1 MKITTAKKL
10 NPSLLGERVL
20 REYSYTD
27 STGESNDGMRREYTY
42 TVHCK
47 VWGTI
52 ENETRNPDGSY
63 TYDYSSRVTNDDYG
77 GGPRKPSESK
87 YDLKEM
93 VQELLFTYNIHEFS
107 TDLQEEPNNIK
118 DYYAS
123 IKATS
128 TYQKE
133 NEPSISYSWS
143 IGSKDSKEYI
153 EQDNTHTNVNLGDSW
168 SSYWTIEQKIKSES
182 VEDVNKKLNAA
193 FSKDDYILYLM
204 GNKVKKAY
212 KIKFGFDDIGEDET
226 VRDFLERMQLESPE
240 YPTFE
245 SALKENVISMEDIKN
260 LILKYNNLSAKE
272 IPVDILEQI
281 FSEDPELISCF
292 SERKMPIDILR
303 KYSPSFDITKVS
315 PSDLMPSDLDNV
327 LQNVIQ
333 SHCILGI
340 YNGPSEKELKQ
351 GYWEYLQS
359 FYDNPDA
366 LRKIIPVINTSR
378 EYFFTSQAKD
388 FISQI
393 SPEIMDATEIR
404 DTLLDTENIDLSQL
418 LKYELDYD
426 TDSAKK
432 LMGILSNA
440 TSRTSLKDVN
450 SVLSI
455 LQQNGINSDEMLQA
469 LRENGFNIY
478 ISDWK
483 EDKDQISTFKSFGI
497 EGITLDDLR
506 DSILKDKNFNFPKL
520 ADDIS
525 PEDMTREYNSLL
537 NELAS
542 KKGKRDGK
550 DAKRYE
556 EIFELMCNYSNA
568 SELFSRL
575 TPEVKELTKKL
586 MIDNLDVI
594 EALQK
599 NPIGYFSEFSKIMG
613 VMSKSFEISE
623 EDMTNIYMKCLNNG
637 ASKEEII
644 SALQQ
649 YMPEEERKG
658 FEERIDS
665 ANIYPNPKYFWLTDK
680 NLRRIRVNRGE
691 NRGTIKG
698 KIQADGRCFSTRVK
712 TDMVGESKEG
722 KKIAVNNLSKWL
734 FGVPGTRGNLTITR
748 AGDYIQLPGNTPD
761 EAVELIE
768 TILMERG
775 KEGPSKD

>member
-1 MKITTAKKL
+1 MKITTSRKL
-10 NPSLLGERVL
+10 DPSLLGERVI

-27 STGESNDGMRREYTY
+27 STGESNDGMRRGYSY

-52 ENETRNPDGSY
+52 ENETRNPDGTY

-77 GGPRKPSESK
+77 GGPRKPAESE
-87 YDLKEM
+87 YDLKNM
-93 VQELLFTYNIHEFS
+93 VEELLFKYNIHEFS

-123 IKATS
+123 IDANASYKKD
-128 TYQKE
+128 KE
-133 NEPSISYSWS
+133 PYFSYSWS
-143 IGSKDSKEYI
+143 TYSKDSKGYTEP
-153 EQDNTHTNVNLGDSW
+153 DNTIW
-168 SSYWTIEQKIKSES
+168 SSYERLRSES
-182 VEDVNKKLNAA
+182 LDDMNEQLNGA

-204 GNKVKKAY
+204 GNEVKKTY
-212 KIKFGFDDIGEDET
+212 RIMFGLDDIGDDET
-226 VRDFLERMQLESPE
+226 VRDFLSRMKLQSPR
-240 YPTFE
+240 YLTFE
-245 SALKENVISMEDIKN
+245 DAIQNGEITADDIEQFINHYRNINGKN
-260 LILKYNNLSAKE
+260 L
-272 IPVDILEQI
+272 PHDIIESI
-281 FSEDPELISCF
+281 FKKNPELIKKFTQSDLPVDLLK
-292 SERKMPIDILR
+292 RYYPD
-303 KYSPSFDITKVS
+303 FDIMEVS
-315 PSDLMPSDLDNV
+315 PAELDLEDIDAV
-327 LQNVIQ
+327 LEGFR
-333 SHCILGI
+333 SHYISIFGDI
-340 YNGPSEKELKQ
+340 RQQYIS
-351 GYWEYLQS
+351 YLTQ
-359 FYDNPDA
+359 FYDNPEKI
-366 LRKIIPVINTSR
+366 RKILSSIDSSKITDEKINEPPFSAKEVQQFLDGIPEEVLSSEDIRNCILENDSILLDRILSHGFEYDESSALKLLHHLENSPKKLGLSQINTV
-378 EYFFTSQAKD
+378 
-388 FISQI
+388 I
-393 SPEIMDATEIR
+393 EIA
-404 DTLLDTENIDLSQL
+404 
-418 LKYELDYD
+418 
-426 TDSAKK
+426 
-432 LMGILSNA
+432 
-440 TSRTSLKDVN
+440 
-450 SVLSI
+450 
-455 LQQNGINSDEMLQA
+455 QQNGISNEVIFNTLEQ
-469 LRENGFNIY
+469 NGFDIGY
-478 ISDWK
+478 YS
-483 EDKDQISTFKSFGI
+483 KDDLERFNQFGI
-497 EGITLDDLR
+497 SGISLDHVR
-506 DSILKDKNFNFPKL
+506 DSMIREKNFGLITIVDN
-520 ADDIS
+520 ADEQDV
-525 PEDMTREYNSLL
+525 TREYNSLL

-542 KKGKRDGK
+542 KKGKRDGN
-550 DAKRYE
+550 DTKRYE
-556 EIFELMCNYSNA
+556 EIFELMCEYSNA
-568 SELFSRL
+568 TELFSRL

-599 NPIGYFSEFSKIMG
+599 NPIGYSSEFSKIMG

-637 ASKEEII
+637 ASKEGII

-658 FEERIDS
+658 FEEKINS

>member
-1 MKITTAKKL
+1 MKITTSKKIDS
-10 NPSLLGERVL
+10 SLLGERVI

-27 STGESNDGMRREYTY
+27 STGESNDGMRRGYSY

-47 VWGTI
+47 VFGTI
-52 ENETRNPDGSY
+52 ENETRNLDGTY

-77 GGPRKPSESK
+77 GGARKPSESK

-107 TDLQEEPNNIK
+107 TDLQEEPNSIK

-143 IGSKDSKEYI
+143 IGNKDSKEYI
-153 EQDNTHTNVNLGDSW
+153 EQGNSQAYVNLGDSW

-182 VEDVNKKLNAA
+182 VEDVNKKINAA

-204 GNKVKKAY
+204 GDKVKKAY
-212 KIKFGFDDIGEDET
+212 QIIFGLDEIGEDEP
-226 VRDFLERMQLESPE
+226 VRDFLGKMKLESPE

-245 SALKENVISMEDIKN
+245 RALKENVISMEDIKN
-260 LILKYNNLSAKE
+260 LILKYKNLSAKE
-272 IPVDILEQI
+272 IPIDILAQI
-281 FSEDPELISCF
+281 FSEDQELISRF
-292 SERKMPIDILR
+292 SEREMPIDILR
-303 KYSPSFDITKVS
+303 KFSSNFDITKVS
-315 PSDLMPSDLDNV
+315 PSDLIPSDLDNV

-393 SPEIMDATEIR
+393 SPEIMEATEIR
-404 DTLLDTENIDLSQL
+404 DTLLNAENIALSQL
-418 LKYELDYD
+418 LKYELNYD
-426 TDSAKK
+426 IDSAKK
-432 LMGILSNA
+432 LMGILSNV
-440 TSRTSLKDVN
+440 TSRTSLEDVN

-483 EDKDQISTFKSFGI
+483 EDKDKILTFKSFGVD
-497 EGITLDDLR
+497 GITLDDLR
-506 DSILKDKNFNFPKL
+506 DSILKDKNFNFLKL

-537 NELAS
+537 NELAE
-542 KKGKRDGK
+542 KKGKKDGK

-586 MIDNLDVI
+586 MIENLDII

-599 NPIGYFSEFSKIMG
+599 KTIGYSIEFSKIMG
-613 VMSKSFEISE
+613 VMTKSFDISE

-637 ASKEEII
+637 ASKEGTI

-658 FEERIDS
+658 FEERINS
-665 ANIYPNPKYFWLTDK
+665 ANIYPNPKYFGLVDK

-691 NRGTIKG
+691 NRGTIKS

-734 FGVPGTRGNLTITR
+734 FGVPGVRGNLTITR

-768 TILMERG
+768 TILMERIKDG
-775 KEGPSKD
+775 HSKD

>member
-1 MKITTAKKL
+1 MKITTSKKL
-10 NPSLLGERVL
+10 DSSLLGERIL
-20 REYSYTD
+20 REYSYRD
-27 STGESNDGMRREYTY
+27 STGESDDGMRRGYTY

-52 ENETRNPDGSY
+52 ENETRNPDGTY

-77 GGPRKPSESK
+77 GGPRKPSESE

-118 DYYAS
+118 DYYAEITAS
-123 IKATS
+123 AS
-128 TYQKE
+128 YQKE
-133 NEPSISYSWS
+133 KEPYFSYRWS
-143 IGSKDSKEYI
+143 EHSKDSKGYTEP
-153 EQDNTHTNVNLGDSW
+153 DNTLW
-168 SSYWTIEQKIKSES
+168 SSYARIRSES
-182 VEDVNKKLNAA
+182 LDDMNQQLNGA

-204 GNKVKKAY
+204 GEKVEKTYNMKLGLD
-212 KIKFGFDDIGEDET
+212 KIGEDET
-226 VRDFLERMQLESPE
+226 VRDFLGRMKLESPKF
-240 YPTFE
+240 PTFE
-245 SALKENVISMEDIKN
+245 RALKENIISMEDIKN
-260 LILKYNNLSAKE
+260 LILKYQDLNAKE
-272 IPVDILEQI
+272 FPVDILEKLS
-281 FSEDPELISCF
+281 SEDQELISHF
-292 SERKMPIDILR
+292 WEGEMPIDILR
-303 KYSPSFDITKVS
+303 KYSPNFDITKVS
-315 PSDLMPSDLDNV
+315 PSDLIPSDLDNV

-340 YNGPSEKELKQ
+340 YNGPSGEELKQ

-388 FISQI
+388 IISQI

-404 DTLLDTENIDLSQL
+404 DTLLDTENIALSQL
-418 LKYELDYD
+418 LKCELDYD

-432 LMGILSNA
+432 LMGIFSDT
-440 TSRTSLKDVN
+440 TSKTSLKDLNAVFN
-450 SVLSI
+450 V
-455 LQQNGINSDEMLQA
+455 LQQNGIDSDEMLQA
-469 LRENGFNIY
+469 LRENGFNIS
-478 ISDWK
+478 ISDWR
-483 EDKDQISTFKSFGI
+483 EDQEQISTFKSFGI
-497 EGITLDDLR
+497 AGITLDDLR
-506 DSILKDKNFNFPKL
+506 NGILKNKNFNFLKL
-520 ADDIS
+520 ADNIT

-537 NELAS
+537 NEIS
-542 KKGKRDGK
+542 GKKYGK
-550 DAKRYE
+550 DDKRYE
-556 EIFELMCNYSNA
+556 EIFELMCDYSNA
-568 SELFSRL
+568 TELFSRL

-594 EALQK
+594 ESLQK
-599 NPIGYFSEFSKIMG
+599 NPIGYSSEFSKIMQI
-613 VMSKSFEISE
+613 MNKSFELSE

-637 ASKEEII
+637 ASKDETI

-649 YMPEEERKG
+649 YLPEEERKG
-658 FEERIDS
+658 FEERINS

-680 NLRRIRVNRGE
+680 SLKRIGVNRGE
-691 NRGTIKG
+691 NRGTIKS
-698 KIQADGRCFSTRVK
+698 KIQADGRCFSTKVK

-722 KKIAVNNLSKWL
+722 KKIVVNNLSKWL
-734 FGVPGTRGNLTITR
+734 FGVPGARGNLTITR

-768 TILMERG
+768 TILMERT

>member
-1 MKITTAKKL
+1 MKITTSRKL
-10 NPSLLGERVL
+10 DPSLLGERVI

-27 STGESNDGMRREYTY
+27 STGESNDGMRRGYRY
-42 TVHCK
+42 TVRCK
-47 VWGTI
+47 VFGTI
-52 ENETRNPDGSY
+52 ENETKNEDGTY
-63 TYDYSSRVTNDDYG
+63 TYDYSSRVMKDHDQYG
-77 GGPRKPSESK
+77 DGYKKPSESK

-143 IGSKDSKEYI
+143 IGNKDSKEYI
-153 EQDNTHTNVNLGDSW
+153 EQDNSQSNVNLGDSW
-168 SSYWTIEQKIKSES
+168 SSYWTVEQKIKSES

-204 GNKVKKAY
+204 GDKVKKAY
-212 KIKFGFDDIGEDET
+212 QIKFGLDEIGEDQT
-226 VRDFLERMQLESPE
+226 VRDFLGRMQLESPE

-245 SALKENVISMEDIKN
+245 SALKENVISIEDIKS
-260 LILKYNNLSAKE
+260 LILKYKNLSAKE
-272 IPVDILEQI
+272 IPSEILEQL
-281 FSEDPELISCF
+281 FSEDQELISHF
-292 SERKMPIDILR
+292 DEKGMPIEIVR
-303 KYSPSFDITKVS
+303 KYSPNFDITKVGIN
-315 PSDLMPSDLDNV
+315 DLIPSDLDKV
-327 LQNVIQ
+327 LEGVINNYRLSDYYPEQ
-333 SHCILGI
+333 RQLILQ
-340 YNGPSEKELKQ
+340 YM
-351 GYWEYLQS
+351 EYLKTFQ
-359 FYDNPDA
+359 DNPEA
-366 LRKIIPVINTSR
+366 LRRIIPILSTTENYSFR
-378 EYFFTSQAKD
+378 SKSGD

-393 SPEIMDATEIR
+393 SSEILEPSEVRDIVLDA
-404 DTLLDTENIDLSQL
+404 ENIGLSQL
-418 LKYELDYD
+418 LQYQFDYD
-426 TDSAKK
+426 EDSAKK
-432 LMGILSNA
+432 LMGILSNT
-440 TSRTSLKDVN
+440 TSRTSLKDIN
-450 SVLSI
+450 SIFEISK
-455 LQQNGINSDEMLQA
+455 QNGINNDEILQA
-469 LRENGFNIY
+469 LRKNGFNIN
-478 ISDWK
+478 ISDQ
-483 EDKDQISTFKSFGI
+483 EQISIFKSFGI

-506 DSILKDKNFNFPKL
+506 DSILKDKNFNFLNL

-537 NELAS
+537 NELAE
-542 KKGKRDGK
+542 KKGKKDGK

-599 NPIGYFSEFSKIMG
+599 NPIGYSSELSKIMG

-637 ASKEEII
+637 ASKEGTI

-658 FEERIDS
+658 FEERINS
-665 ANIYPNPKYFWLTDK
+665 ANIYPNPK
-680 NLRRIRVNRGE
+680 
-691 NRGTIKG
+691 
-698 KIQADGRCFSTRVK
+698 
-712 TDMVGESKEG
+712 
-722 KKIAVNNLSKWL
+722 
-734 FGVPGTRGNLTITR
+734 
-748 AGDYIQLPGNTPD
+748 
-761 EAVELIE
+761 
-768 TILMERG
+768 
-775 KEGPSKD
+775 

>member
-1 MKITTAKKL
+1 MKFTTSKKIDS
-10 NPSLLGERVL
+10 SLLGERVI

-27 STGESNDGMRREYTY
+27 STGESNDGMRRGYTY
-42 TVHCK
+42 TVHGK
-47 VWGTI
+47 VWGMI
-52 ENETRNPDGSY
+52 ENETKNPDGTY
-63 TYDYSSRVTNDDYG
+63 TYDYSSRVTNDGYG
-77 GGPRKPSESK
+77 GGPRKPEESE
-87 YDLKEM
+87 YDLKNM
-93 VQELLFTYNIHEFS
+93 VEELLFKYNIHEFS
-107 TDLQEEPNNIK
+107 TDLQEESNNIK

-123 IKATS
+123 IDAS
-128 TYQKE
+128 ASYQKE
-133 NEPSISYSWS
+133 KEPYFSYSWS
-143 IGSKDSKEYI
+143 TYSKDSKGDTEP
-153 EQDNTHTNVNLGDSW
+153 DNTIW
-168 SSYWTIEQKIKSES
+168 SSYERLRSES
-182 VEDVNKKLNAA
+182 MNDMNEQLNGA
-193 FSKDDYILYLM
+193 FSKDDYVLYLM
-204 GNKVKKAY
+204 GNEVKKTY
-212 KIKFGFDDIGEDET
+212 KIMFGLDDIGDDEN
-226 VRDFLERMQLESPE
+226 VRDFLSRMKLQSPK
-240 YPTFE
+240 YTTFE
-245 SALKENVISMEDIKN
+245 SALKENAISMEDIKN
-260 LILKYNNLSAKE
+260 LILKYKNLSAKE
-272 IPVDILEQI
+272 IPVDILEQL
-281 FSEDPELISCF
+281 FSEDQELISCF
-292 SERKMPIDILR
+292 SEGEMPIDILR
-303 KYSPSFDITKVS
+303 KYSPNFDITEVS
-315 PSDLMPSDLDNV
+315 PSDLIPSDLDNV
-327 LQNVIQ
+327 LHNVIQ

-340 YNGPSEKELKQ
+340 YNGPSEEELKQ
-351 GYWEYLQS
+351 GYWEYLQN

-393 SPEIMDATEIR
+393 SPEIMEVTEIR
-404 DTLLDTENIDLSQL
+404 DTLLNTENIALSQL

-432 LMGILSNA
+432 LMEILSNA
-440 TSRTSLKDVN
+440 TSRTSLEDVN

-478 ISDWK
+478 ISDLI
-483 EDKDQISTFKSFGI
+483 EDKDQIPTFKSFGI
-497 EGITLDDLR
+497 DGITVDDLR
-506 DSILKDKNFNFPKL
+506 DSILKDKNFNFLKL

-537 NELAS
+537 NELAE

-586 MIDNLDVI
+586 MIDNLDII
-594 EALQK
+594 ESLQK
-599 NPIGYFSEFSKIMG
+599 NPIGYSSEFSKIMG
-613 VMSKSFEISE
+613 VMTKSFDISE

-637 ASKEEII
+637 ASKEGII

-649 YMPEEERKG
+649 YMPEEERKS
-658 FEERIDS
+658 FEERINS

-691 NRGTIKG
+691 NRGTIKS

-734 FGVPGTRGNLTITR
+734 FGVPGVRGNLAITR

-768 TILMERG
+768 TILMERA
-775 KEGPSKD
+775 KDGPSKD

>member
-1 MKITTAKKL
+1 MKITTSKKL
-10 NPSLLGERVL
+10 DSSLLGERIL
-20 REYSYTD
+20 REYSYRD
-27 STGESNDGMRREYTY
+27 STGESDDGMRRGYTY

-52 ENETRNPDGSY
+52 ENETRNPDGTY

-77 GGPRKPSESK
+77 GGPRKPSESE

-118 DYYAS
+118 DYYAEITAS
-123 IKATS
+123 AS
-128 TYQKE
+128 YQKE
-133 NEPSISYSWS
+133 KEPYFSYRWS
-143 IGSKDSKEYI
+143 EHSKDSKGYTEP
-153 EQDNTHTNVNLGDSW
+153 DNTLW
-168 SSYWTIEQKIKSES
+168 SSYARIRSES
-182 VEDVNKKLNAA
+182 LDDMNQQLNGA

-204 GNKVKKAY
+204 GEKVEKTYNMKLGLD
-212 KIKFGFDDIGEDET
+212 KIGEDET
-226 VRDFLERMQLESPE
+226 VRDFLGRMKLESPKF
-240 YPTFE
+240 PTFE
-245 SALKENVISMEDIKN
+245 RALKENIISMEDIKN
-260 LILKYNNLSAKE
+260 LILKYQDLNAKE
-272 IPVDILEQI
+272 FPVDILEKL
-281 FSEDPELISCF
+281 FSEDQELISHF
-292 SERKMPIDILR
+292 WEGEMPIDILR
-303 KYSPSFDITKVS
+303 KYSPNFDITKVS
-315 PSDLMPSDLDNV
+315 PSDLIPSDLDNV

-340 YNGPSEKELKQ
+340 YNGPSGEELKQ

-388 FISQI
+388 IISQI

-404 DTLLDTENIDLSQL
+404 DTLLDTENIALSQL
-418 LKYELDYD
+418 LKCELDYD

-432 LMGILSNA
+432 LMGIFSDT
-440 TSRTSLKDVN
+440 TSKTSLKDLNAVFN
-450 SVLSI
+450 V
-455 LQQNGINSDEMLQA
+455 LQQNGIDSDEMLQA
-469 LRENGFNIY
+469 LRENGFNIS
-478 ISDWK
+478 ISDWR
-483 EDKDQISTFKSFGI
+483 EDQEQISTFKSFGI
-497 EGITLDDLR
+497 AGITLDDLR
-506 DSILKDKNFNFPKL
+506 NGILKNKNFNFLKL
-520 ADDIS
+520 ADNIT

-537 NELAS
+537 NEIS
-542 KKGKRDGK
+542 GKKYGK
-550 DAKRYE
+550 DDKRYE
-556 EIFELMCNYSNA
+556 EIFELMCDYSNA
-568 SELFSRL
+568 TELFSRL

-594 EALQK
+594 ESLQK
-599 NPIGYFSEFSKIMG
+599 NPIGYSSEFSKIMQI
-613 VMSKSFEISE
+613 MNKSFELSE

-637 ASKEEII
+637 ASKDETI

-649 YMPEEERKG
+649 YLPEEERKG
-658 FEERIDS
+658 FEERINS

-680 NLRRIRVNRGE
+680 SLKRIGVNRGE
-691 NRGTIKG
+691 NRGTIKS
-698 KIQADGRCFSTRVK
+698 KIQADGRCFSTKVK

-722 KKIAVNNLSKWL
+722 KKIVVNNLSKWL
-734 FGVPGTRGNLTITR
+734 FGVPGARGNLTITR

-768 TILMERG
+768 TILMERT

>member
-1 MKITTAKKL
+1 MKITTSKKL
-10 NPSLLGERVL
+10 DSSLLGERVL

-27 STGESNDGMRREYTY
+27 STGESNDGMRRGYTY

-52 ENETRNPDGSY
+52 ENETRNPDGTY
-63 TYDYSSRVTNDDYG
+63 TYEYSSRVTNDDYG
-77 GGPRKPSESK
+77 GGPRKPSESE

-93 VQELLFTYNIHEFS
+93 SQELLFIYNIHEFS

-118 DYYAS
+118 DYYAEIDAS
-123 IKATS
+123 AS
-128 TYQKE
+128 YQKE
-133 NEPSISYSWS
+133 KEPYFSYRWS
-143 IGSKDSKEYI
+143 EHSKDSKGYTEP
-153 EQDNTHTNVNLGDSW
+153 DNTLG
-168 SSYWTIEQKIKSES
+168 SSYARIRSES
-182 VEDVNKKLNAA
+182 LDDINEQLNGA

-204 GNKVKKAY
+204 GEKVEKTY
-212 KIKFGFDDIGEDET
+212 KMKFGLDEIGEDET
-226 VRDFLERMQLESPE
+226 VRDFLGRIKLESPKF
-240 YPTFE
+240 PTFE
-245 SALKENVISMEDIKN
+245 SALKENIISIEDIKG
-260 LILKYNNLSAKE
+260 LILKYKNLSAKE
-272 IPVDILEQI
+272 ISVDILEQL
-281 FSEDPELISCF
+281 FSEDQELISRF
-292 SERKMPIDILR
+292 REREMPIDVLR
-303 KYSPSFDITKVS
+303 KYSPNFDITKVS
-315 PSDLMPSDLDNV
+315 PNDLTPSDLDNV

-351 GYWEYLQS
+351 LYWDYLQS

-393 SPEIMDATEIR
+393 SPEVMNSIEIR
-404 DTLLDTENIDLSQL
+404 DTLLDTENIALSQL

-432 LMGILSNA
+432 LMEIFSNA
-440 TSRTSLKDVN
+440 TSKTSLKDLNAVFN
-450 SVLSI
+450 I
-455 LQQNGINSDEMLQA
+455 LQQNGIDSDAMLQA
-469 LRENGFNIY
+469 LRENGFNIS
-478 ISDWK
+478 ISDWR
-483 EDKDQISTFKSFGI
+483 EDQEQIPTFKSFGI
-497 EGITLDDLR
+497 SGITLDDLR
-506 DSILKDKNFNFPKL
+506 DSILKNKNFNFLKL
-520 ADDIS
+520 TDNITS
-525 PEDMTREYNSLL
+525 EDMTREYNSLL
-537 NELAS
+537 NELAG
-542 KKGKRDGK
+542 KKGKKDGK

-556 EIFELMCNYSNA
+556 EIFELMCEYSNA
-568 SELFSRL
+568 TELFSRL
-575 TPEVKELTKKL
+575 TPEIKELTKKL
-586 MIDNLDVI
+586 VIENLDVI
-594 EALQK
+594 EALQR
-599 NPIGYFSEFSKIMG
+599 NPIGYSSEFSKIMG
-613 VMSKSFEISE
+613 VMSKSFELSE

-637 ASKEEII
+637 ASKEGTI

-649 YMPEEERKG
+649 YLHEEERKG
-658 FEERIDS
+658 FEERINS
-665 ANIYPNPKYFWLTDK
+665 TNIYPNPKYFWLADK

-691 NRGTIKG
+691 NRGTIKS

-722 KKIAVNNLSKWL
+722 KKIVVNNLSKWL

>member
-1 MKITTAKKL
+1 MKITTSKKL
-10 NPSLLGERVL
+10 DSSLLGERVL

-27 STGESNDGMRREYTY
+27 STGESNDGMRRGYTY

-52 ENETRNPDGSY
+52 ENEIRNPDGTY
-63 TYDYSSRVTNDDYG
+63 TYDYLSRVTNDDYG
-77 GGPRKPSESK
+77 GGPRKPNESE

-118 DYYAS
+118 DYYAEIDAS
-123 IKATS
+123 AS
-128 TYQKE
+128 YQKE
-133 NEPSISYSWS
+133 KEPYFSYRWS
-143 IGSKDSKEYI
+143 EHSKDNKGYTEP
-153 EQDNTHTNVNLGDSW
+153 DNTLW
-168 SSYWTIEQKIKSES
+168 PSYARIWSES
-182 VEDVNKKLNAA
+182 LDDMNEKLNGA

-204 GNKVKKAY
+204 GNKVEKTY
-212 KIKFGFDDIGEDET
+212 KMKFGLDEIGEDET
-226 VRDFLERMQLESPE
+226 VRDFLGRMKLESPKF
-240 YPTFE
+240 PTFE
-245 SALKENVISMEDIKN
+245 SALKENIISMEDIKN
-260 LILKYNNLSAKE
+260 LISKYKNLSAKE
-272 IPVDILEQI
+272 IPVDILEQL
-281 FSEDPELISCF
+281 FSEDQELISHF
-292 SERKMPIDILR
+292 YEREMPIDILR
-303 KYSPSFDITKVS
+303 KYSPNFDITKVS
-315 PSDLMPSDLDNV
+315 PNDLIPSDLDNV

-378 EYFFTSQAKD
+378 EYFFTSQAQD
-388 FISQI
+388 YISQI
-393 SPEIMDATEIR
+393 SPEVLDANEVR
-404 DTLLDTENIDLSQL
+404 DILVDIENITISQL

-483 EDKDQISTFKSFGI
+483 EDQDQIPTFKSFGI

-506 DSILKDKNFNFPKL
+506 DSILKDKNFNFLKL
-520 ADDIS
+520 ANDIS
-525 PEDMTREYNSLL
+525 PKDMTREYNSLL
-537 NELAS
+537 NELAE
-542 KKGKRDGK
+542 KRGKRDSK
-550 DAKRYE
+550 DSKRYE

-586 MIDNLDVI
+586 MIDNIDVI

-599 NPIGYFSEFSKIMG
+599 NPIGYSSEFSKIMG
-613 VMSKSFEISE
+613 VMSKSFELSE
-623 EDMTNIYMKCLNNG
+623 DDMTNIYMKCLNNG
-637 ASKEEII
+637 ASKEGTII
-644 SALQQ
+644 ALQQ
-649 YMPEEERKG
+649 YLPKEERKG
-658 FEERIDS
+658 FEERINS

-691 NRGTIKG
+691 NRGTIKS

-712 TDMVGESKEG
+712 TDMVGKSKEG
-722 KKIAVNNLSKWL
+722 KKIVVNNLSKWL
-734 FGVPGTRGNLTITR
+734 FGVPGARGNLTITR

-768 TILMERG
+768 SILQERTMDAH
-775 KEGPSKD
+775 SK

>member
-1 MKITTAKKL
+1 MKITTVKKL
-10 NPSLLGERVL
+10 DSSLLGERVL

-27 STGESNDGMRREYTY
+27 STGESNDGMRRGYTY

-52 ENETRNPDGSY
+52 ENETRNPDGTY
-63 TYDYSSRVTNDDYG
+63 TYEYSSRVTNDDYG
-77 GGPRKPSESK
+77 GGPRKPSESE

-107 TDLQEEPNNIK
+107 TDLQEEANNIK
-118 DYYAS
+118 DYYAEINAS
-123 IKATS
+123 AS
-128 TYQKE
+128 YQKE
-133 NEPSISYSWS
+133 KEPYFSYRWS
-143 IGSKDSKEYI
+143 EHSKDSKGYTEP
-153 EQDNTHTNVNLGDSW
+153 DNTLW
-168 SSYWTIEQKIKSES
+168 SSYARIRSES
-182 VEDVNKKLNAA
+182 LDDMNEQLNGA

-204 GNKVKKAY
+204 GEKVEKTY
-212 KIKFGFDDIGEDET
+212 KMKFGLDEIGEDET
-226 VRDFLERMQLESPE
+226 VRDFLGRMKLESPKF
-240 YPTFE
+240 PTFE

-260 LILKYNNLSAKE
+260 LILKYKNLDAKE
-272 IPVDILEQI
+272 IPADILEQL
-281 FSEDPELISCF
+281 FSEDQELISHF
-292 SERKMPIDILR
+292 NEREMSIDILR
-303 KYSPSFDITKVS
+303 KFSPNFDITKVS
-315 PSDLMPSDLDNV
+315 PSDLIPSDLDNV

-426 TDSAKK
+426 TNSAKK
-432 LMGILSNA
+432 LMGILSNT

-455 LQQNGINSDEMLQA
+455 LQQNGINSDEMLQV
-469 LRENGFNIY
+469 LRENGFNINM
-478 ISDWK
+478 SSGLGD
-483 EDKDQISTFKSFGI
+483 EDLIPQFKSFGI
-497 EGITLDDLR
+497 DGITLDDVR
-506 DSILKDKNFNFPKL
+506 DMVLKDKNFSFVKL
-520 ADDIS
+520 AGDIS
-525 PEDMTREYNSLL
+525 SEDMTREYNSLL
-537 NELAS
+537 NELAE
-542 KKGKRDGK
+542 KKGKKDGK

-586 MIDNLDVI
+586 MIDKLDVI

-599 NPIGYFSEFSKIMG
+599 NSIGYSSEFSKIMG

-637 ASKEEII
+637 TSREETL

-649 YMPEEERKG
+649 YLPEEERKG
-658 FEERIDS
+658 FEERINS

-691 NRGTIKG
+691 NRGTIKS
-698 KIQADGRCFSTRVK
+698 KIQADGRCFSTRLK

-734 FGVPGTRGNLTITR
+734 FGVPGARGNLTITR

-768 TILMERG
+768 SILQDRTMNEH
-775 KEGPSKD
+775 SK

>member
-27 STGESNDGMRREYTY
+27 STGESNDGMRRGYTY

-118 DYYAS
+118 DYYADIDAS
-123 IKATS
+123 AS
-128 TYQKE
+128 YQKE
-133 NEPSISYSWS
+133 KEPYFSYRWS
-143 IGSKDSKEYI
+143 EHSNDSKNYTEP
-153 EQDNTHTNVNLGDSW
+153 DNTLW
-168 SSYWTIEQKIKSES
+168 SSYTRIRSES
-182 VEDVNKKLNAA
+182 MDDMNEQLNGV

-204 GNKVKKAY
+204 GEKVEKTY
-212 KIKFGFDDIGEDET
+212 KMKFGLDEIGEDET
-226 VRDFLERMQLESPE
+226 VRDFLGRMKLESPK

-245 SALKENVISMEDIKN
+245 SALKENAISMEDIKN
-260 LILKYNNLSAKE
+260 LILKCKNLSAKE

-292 SERKMPIDILR
+292 SEREMPIDILR

-599 NPIGYFSEFSKIMG
+599 NPIGYSSEFSKIMG

-637 ASKEEII
+637 ASKEGII

>member
-1 MKITTAKKL
+1 MKFTTSKKIDS
-10 NPSLLGERVL
+10 SLLGERVI

-27 STGESNDGMRREYTY
+27 STGESNDGMRRGYSY
-42 TVHCK
+42 TVRCK
-47 VWGTI
+47 VFGTI
-52 ENETRNPDGSY
+52 ENETRNEDGTY
-63 TYDYSSRVTNDDYG
+63 TYDYSSRVMKDHDQYG
-77 GGPRKPSESK
+77 DGYRKPSESK
-87 YDLKEM
+87 YDLSEM

-107 TDLQEEPNNIK
+107 TDLQEQPNNIK
-118 DYYAS
+118 DYYADIDAS
-123 IKATS
+123 AS
-128 TYQKE
+128 YQKE
-133 NEPSISYSWS
+133 KEPYFSYRWS
-143 IGSKDSKEYI
+143 EHSKDSKNYTEP
-153 EQDNTHTNVNLGDSW
+153 DNTLG
-168 SSYWTIEQKIKSES
+168 SSYTRIRSES
-182 VEDVNKKLNAA
+182 MDDMNEQLNGV

-204 GNKVKKAY
+204 GEKVEKTY
-212 KIKFGFDDIGEDET
+212 KMKFGLDEIGKDET
-226 VRDFLERMQLESPE
+226 VRDFLGRMKLESPK

-245 SALKENVISMEDIKN
+245 SALKENAISMEDIKN
-260 LILKYNNLSAKE
+260 LILKCKNLSAKE
-272 IPVDILEQI
+272 ISVDILEQL
-281 FSEDPELISCF
+281 FSENQELISCF
-292 SERKMPIDILR
+292 SEREMPIDILR
-303 KYSPSFDITKVS
+303 KYSPNFDITKVS
-315 PSDLMPSDLDNV
+315 PSDLIPSDLDNV

-388 FISQI
+388 FITQI
-393 SPEIMDATEIR
+393 SPEIMEAIEIR
-404 DTLLDTENIDLSQL
+404 DTLLNIENIALSQL
-418 LKYELDYD
+418 LKYELNYD

-450 SVLSI
+450 FVLSI

-469 LRENGFNIY
+469 LRKNGFNIY

-483 EDKDQISTFKSFGI
+483 EDQDQILTFKSFGI

-506 DSILKDKNFNFPKL
+506 DSILKDKNFNFLKL

-542 KKGKRDGK
+542 KKGKRDDK

-586 MIDNLDVI
+586 MIDNLDAI

-599 NPIGYFSEFSKIMG
+599 NPIGYSSEFSKIMG

-637 ASKEEII
+637 ASKEGII

-658 FEERIDS
+658 FAERINS

-691 NRGTIKG
+691 NRGTIKS
-698 KIQADGRCFSTRVK
+698 KIQSDGRCFSTRVK

-734 FGVPGTRGNLTITR
+734 FGVPGARGNLTITR

-761 EAVELIE
+761 EAVALVE
-768 TILMERG
+768 TILMEKA